1 MKGVFLLSIYT
12 QHLVREVKCQA
23 AHAHTGPPLTTTR
36 DMPEG
41 QTHTLTR
48 THKTHHQIIHTFRLH
63 YPPSKTRTPNGWK
76 PTLNRS
82 HDHATTFRT
91 ATGCPYRTEV
101 CMTEK
106 RILVVWEKTLTSMI
120 RKEKTHFQALL
131 QISDTSWGMTTKQ
144 HLWDSIW

>member
-1 MKGVFLLSIYT
+1 MSGCTCAYG
-12 QHLVREVKCQA
+12 A
-23 AHAHTGPPLTTTR
+23 ATHHETRHAWRPN
-36 DMPEG
+36 
-41 QTHTLTR
+41 THTLTR

-82 HDHATTFRT
+82 HDHAPQHL
-91 ATGCPYRTEV
+91 GQQPTEV

-131 QISDTSWGMTTKQ
+131 QISDTSVRDDDQKFNLIELIKQ
-144 HLWDSIW
+144 THL